1 MEEVV
6 NQAKNQK
13 LVKILSWIL
22 IVASVLVLLKEVF
35 LTQGYLAMFNM
46 EQITKNFDP
55 PIEINFTL
63 YYIKSGIEFLLCIVV
78 FVSATFVLKY
88 KNFWRKVLVYGLI
101 ASIIFLFVSPLIDFY
116 NFPTVK
122 IKGIVDDI
130 YGQFLRLDFRNGD
143 LRKKADSIKWNLNK
157 LTEVV
162 FEAKLKMVVSNSS
175 ESSN

>member
-63 YYIKSGIEFLLCIVV
+63 YYIQSAIEFLLCIVV

-122 IKGIVDDI
+122 IKGIGGVEREFMEVPRITIFLWSFTWSIIFSIFFI
-130 YGQFLRLDFRNGD
+130 YV
-143 LRKKADSIKWNLNK
+143 IYK
-157 LTEVV
+157 LSKPEV
-162 FEAKLKMVVSNSS
+162 KLLFK
-175 ESSN
+175 